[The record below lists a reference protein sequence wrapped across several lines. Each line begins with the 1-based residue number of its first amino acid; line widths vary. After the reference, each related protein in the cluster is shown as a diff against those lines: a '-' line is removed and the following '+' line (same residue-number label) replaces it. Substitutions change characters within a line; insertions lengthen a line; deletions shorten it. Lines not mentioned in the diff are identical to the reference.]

1 MTKVF
6 ISPGCGTSNTP
17 IELWV
22 NEGFRIWYEAMPST
36 TPVEDAR
43 AISAWLRNIQ
53 CVEISIEENMASWR
67 NLALDLRRLLPS
79 HVPIT
84 RFTFRRPLDEELDLS
99 VEMETMSIDES
110 ESSK

>member
-1 MTKVF
+1 
-6 ISPGCGTSNTP
+6 
-17 IELWV
+17 
-22 NEGFRIWYEAMPST
+22 
-36 TPVEDAR
+36 
-43 AISAWLRNIQ
+43 
-53 CVEISIEENMASWR
+53 MASWR